1 MASTNTTKEE
11 KPGSAASGGVLY
23 RVQVGA
29 YSNKANAEAQLKKL
43 TAAGFSGFIVASEKT
58 EPVKASNEIKPGSV
72 VMLKGGALDYNGKT
86 LASFVYERKH
96 MVKSV
101 SGDRAVIVYNGI
113 VVAAVHKDDLFLV
126 E

>member
-1 MASTNTTKEE
+1 M
-11 KPGSAASGGVLY
+11 
-23 RVQVGA
+23 
-29 YSNKANAEAQLKKL
+29 KKL

-58 EPVKASNEIKPGSV
+58 AEAEPAKPSKEIKVGSV
-72 VMLKGGALDYNGKT
+72 VMVKGNATDYTGKE

-96 MVKSV
+96 MVKEL

-113 VVAAVHKDDLFLV
+113 VVAAVHVDNLFLV